1 MQLVLHDTLAREK
14 RAFVPVDPSR
24 VTLYVCGPTVYN
36 YAHIGNARPVVVF
49 DLLFRLLRRLYGEE
63 AVVYAR
69 NITDVDDK
77 ISQAAI
83 DQGVPIGTVT
93 DKFTAIYHQDMD
105 ALGALRPTL
114 EPRATAHVGEML
126 AMIGRLIEGGCAYA
140 AEGHVLFDTQS
151 FPDYGQLS
159 GRSLDDMIAGARV
172 EVAPYKRHPADFVLW
187 KPSKPGEPVWDGPWG
202 PGRPGWHIECSAMVE
217 KTLGPSIDIHGGGHD
232 LIFPHHENEIA
243 QSRCADHSPVYA
255 RYWVHNGF
263 LTMDAEKMSKSL
275 GNVRLVHELVKR
287 TPGEAL
293 RWALLS
299 GHYRA
304 PLDWTDDLIT
314 QSRKSLDRLY
324 GVLLRNVDIGA
335 DPQAQPP
342 PAFMEALLDD
352 LNTPRALAEMFALAK
367 ELDAA
372 EGIGA
377 KHEAK
382 SALLAAG
389 RLLGFLQVEPAAWFE
404 GGADA
409 ALKAKVEALL
419 AARIEARQAKDWATA
434 DRIRDELTA
443 LNIVVMDGPQGATWR
458 LGVSEPT

>member
-14 RAFVPVDPSR
+14 RAFVPADPSR

-49 DLLFRLLRRLYGEE
+49 DLLFRMLRRLYGEE

-77 ISQAAI
+77 INQAAI
-83 DQGVPIGTVT
+83 DQGVPIVT
-93 DKFTAIYHQDMD
+93 ITDRFTAIYHQDMD
-105 ALGALRPTL
+105 ALGALRPTI
-114 EPRATAHVGEML
+114 EPRATAHIEPML
-126 AMIGRLIEGGCAYA
+126 AMIRRLVEGGSAYA

-187 KPSKPGEPVWDGPWG
+187 KPSKPGEPVWDSPWG
-202 PGRPGWHIECSAMVE
+202 PGRPGWHLECSAMVE
-217 KTLGPSIDIHGGGHD
+217 KTLGSSIDIHGGGHD

-275 GNVRLVHELVKR
+275 GNVKLVHELVKQA
-287 TPGEAL
+287 PGEAL

-304 PLDWTDDLIT
+304 PLDWTGELIA

-335 DPQAQPP
+335 DPDAEPP
-342 PAFMEALLDD
+342 AAFMEALLDD
-352 LNTPRALAEMFALAK
+352 LNTPRASAELFVLAR

-389 RLLGFLQVEPAAWFE
+389 RLLGFLQADPATWFE
-404 GGADA
+404 GGADE
-409 ALKAKVEALL
+409 ALKAKVEGLL

-443 LNIVVMDGPQGATWR
+443 LNIVVMDGPTGATWR
-458 LGVSEPT
+458 LGESQPT